1 MLREYDE
8 VSIAE
13 LSENISLSK
22 PTITK
27 IMKYYIDKGF
37 VVISGKGNSTEEGGK
52 RPNIFKF
59 NANGGYSVGMAITAN
74 KLKAVITNL
83 KCEIVESCD
92 IDLKTNEDV
101 DSVVD
106 KIAQLFDELI
116 EKAKINSSK
125 IIGMAIGIYGLTDFD
140 NGVVFYS
147 PHYPSWG
154 RNIKMR
160 EKIQKKI
167 PKNIPII
174 LDNISRFHVFAE
186 KTLGAAR
193 NISNVV
199 SLVAGYGLGS
209 GVIIENDIKRG
220 FHKIMGEVGHMV
232 INPYEEIVCACGSK
246 GCFEV
251 MVSIDRLKKIILDNK
266 NKFPDSIIFDMSSNG
281 NLKDLT
287 PEKIFEA
294 YREGDK
300 LTVFAMDDII
310 NWFAIGIA
318 NIILIY
324 DPQVIVIHGVY
335 TRAGENFL
343 KRLRK
348 RVNQISLTSVKKDTK
363 IKFSE
368 LKDMSGV
375 LGAAAYVVN
384 DFFK

>member
-1 MLREYDE
+1 MKFGINTLP
-8 VSIAE
+8 VSY
-13 LSENISLSK
+13 
-22 PTITK
+22 T
-27 IMKYYIDKGF
+27 
-37 VVISGKGNSTEEGGK
+37 
-52 RPNIFKF
+52 
-59 NANGGYSVGMAITAN
+59 
-74 KLKAVITNL
+74 
-83 KCEIVESCD
+83 
-92 IDLKTNEDV
+92 
-101 DSVVD
+101 
-106 KIAQLFDELI
+106 
-116 EKAKINSSK
+116 
-125 IIGMAIGIYGLTDFD
+125 
-140 NGVVFYS
+140 
-147 PHYPSWG
+147 H
-154 RNIKMR
+154 
-160 EKIQKKI
+160 
-167 PKNIPII
+167 
-174 LDNISRFHVFAE
+174 
-186 KTLGAAR
+186 
-193 NISNVV
+193 
-199 SLVAGYGLGS
+199 
-209 GVIIENDIKRG
+209 
-220 FHKIMGEVGHMV
+220 
-232 INPYEEIVCACGSK
+232 
-246 GCFEV
+246 
-251 MVSIDRLKKIILDNK
+251 LDNK

-368 LKDMSGV
+368 LKEMSGV